1 MTDKP
6 LLLTGAAG
14 ILGQWLRPKLL
25 EKHKTLRSSDIK
37 DPGPALKGE
46 EVVVADLGNR
56 DAVDKLVAGTKA
68 IVHFGGI
75 STENTF
81 DNILHSN
88 ILGTYNVYD
97 AARKHGVKRIV
108 FASSNHAI
116 GFHTR
121 DEKLDANAL
130 QRPDTYYGVSK
141 AFGEDLGSLYVDKY
155 GLEIACLRIGTAIP
169 EPREPRHLSTWLS
182 YPDLLQLIE
191 ACLVAPK
198 LTFAVLYGASAN
210 DRGWWDNSLNAHIG
224 FKPKDNAEKF
234 AAKIL
239 AGGDKRDPNDPAVKY
254 QGGTFVADGL
264 VKR

>member
-25 EKHKTLRSSDIK
+25 EKHKILRSSDIK

-46 EVVVADLGNR
+46 QVVVADLGDR
-56 DAVDKLVAGTKA
+56 AAVDKLVEGTKA

-75 STENTF
+75 SVENTF

-191 ACLVAPK
+191 ACLTAPK
-198 LTFAVLYGASAN
+198 LDFAVLYGASAN

>member
-14 ILGQWLRPKLL
+14 ILGRWLRPELL
-25 EKHKTLRSSDIK
+25 KIHKSLRSSDIK
-37 DPGPALKGE
+37 DPGPALPGE
-46 EVVVADLGNR
+46 EVVVADLGDR
-56 DAVDKLVAGTKA
+56 AKVDKLVEGVKA

-75 STENTF
+75 SVEKTF

-191 ACLVAPK
+191 SCLNAPK
-198 LTFAVLYGASAN
+198 LTFAVMYGASAN

-234 AAKIL
+234 ADKIL
-239 AGGDKRDPNDPAVKY
+239 AGGDKRDPKDPAVTF
-254 QGGTFVADGL
+254 QGGTFVSDGY